1 MVPNKVIFVIF
12 NADEFISIKKT
23 GKDLKIEIQRLKF
36 LTQQNDVATK
46 EIKKHNKNIGDNV
59 ILFIK

>member
-59 ILFIK
+59 IIIY